1 MISLNV
7 VVQLIKRAAS
17 RLFIACTQNN
27 NNTALFHGAE
37 CGRAEVVKLLL
48 DKGANIEA
56 KNFASP
62 APARLAP
69 LCIRGSLLLRGLAA
83 RCFLPH
89 HPHKLHIPFR
99 SDASVSPPPLNH
111 KEAESLPAHNHDR
124 FIR

>member
-37 CGRAEVVKLLL
+37 CGRAEVLKLLL

-62 APARLAP
+62 PAWP
-69 LCIRGSLLLRGLAA
+69 
-83 RCFLPH
+83 
-89 HPHKLHIPFR
+89 
-99 SDASVSPPPLNH
+99 SV
-111 KEAESLPAHNHDR
+111 ESVHNRDH